1 MECQLR
7 NSLGRWPAPF
17 APGRQRHKER
27 DSRPNLATIGSKLG
41 SKRAGARSGGISM
54 SESAVKGKSETTST
68 QSQTLTLPRAVII
81 EGAIDYPGPIVLSG
95 TIEGDITCT
104 SLTVTE
110 RGIVNGAVRSN
121 TVTVLGEINGE
132 IFANTLF
139 LKAACSVTGDIF
151 HNQLILEDGCYFEGK
166 SRRMIL
172 PLQLV
177 S

>member
-1 MECQLR
+1 
-7 NSLGRWPAPF
+7 
-17 APGRQRHKER
+17 
-27 DSRPNLATIGSKLG
+27 
-41 SKRAGARSGGISM
+41 M
-54 SESAVKGKSETTST
+54 SEPILKHKSEPTPAHAV
-68 QSQTLTLPRAVII
+68 TLTLPRAVTI
-81 EGAIDYPGPIVLSG
+81 EGAIDYPGPIILSG
-95 TIEGDITCT
+95 TVDGDVTCT
-104 SLTVTE
+104 ALTVTE
-110 RGIVNGAVRSN
+110 RGVVNGAVRSN
-121 TVTVLGEINGE
+121 TVTVLGEVNGE